1 MLSEKCSGKI
11 SPCVRNPGGAKRQ
24 NYICQAIRTD
34 VQQLRQCAERAGHQQ
49 HHSRNVQTVLI
60 LGALMQQ
67 HHFCKNSG
75 QAEQRYRCN
84 CCRVFVICEKRE
96 RCAVDKGSSHRNAA
110 METLSGTK
118 QFKQGNADQRGNTGK
133 IISRI
138 GALPD
143 QVIGQPQFSAGANQ
157 EIHIRQTS
165 GIQMICN
172 GLLRDGFR
180 GKHTC
185 LHFFCNFLCS
195 MLDFVPA
202 AVIDGENQ
210 VHLFKI
216 FRILQRPCAHAVP
229 GTDLHRR
236 DNPRTNP

>member
-1 MLSEKCSGKI
+1 MNAGHQAVNQREYCHNYNICHNAAEEALHCFFRANFRTELMLSEKCSGKI

-118 QFKQGNADQRGNTGK
+118 QFKQGNADQRGNGKGKNKRPIEQQNAHSQYCANHTGNNTNLHD
-133 IISRI
+133 SNP
-138 GALPD
+138 A
-143 QVIGQPQFSAGANQ
+143 
-157 EIHIRQTS
+157 S
-165 GIQMICN
+165 G
-172 GLLRDGFR
+172 
-180 GKHTC
+180 
-185 LHFFCNFLCS
+185 
-195 MLDFVPA
+195 
-202 AVIDGENQ
+202 
-210 VHLFKI
+210 
-216 FRILQRPCAHAVP
+216 
-229 GTDLHRR
+229 
-236 DNPRTNP
+236 